1 MSTPSHAPDPE
12 PVRPRPRRVL
22 MFLGAFV
29 IGAAF
34 VAFSGLTERARS
46 RQEVATWTNDQAV
59 PTVRIVQ
66 PQRATVDQ
74 DLALPGSVAAFYSG
88 SLFARASGYV
98 TEWRKDIGAHV
109 SKGEVLAV
117 ISAPDL
123 DQQLAEAKGQLAQL
137 QAGVDQAQANSD
149 LGKVTDQRT
158 SQLVTEG
165 WSSKQQGDTDHL
177 TAAARAAAVT
187 VAKANVIAQQAVVGR
202 LQELVGFEQVRAPFD
217 GVITARNVDIGD
229 LVSAGGTT
237 GRPMFQVADIHRVR
251 IYVNVPQGFL
261 GEVSQA
267 VKTTLNLPGFKDT
280 FAAEMVSTSNS
291 LAQNSRTALIELQAD
306 NPSGKLLPGAFAEV
320 HFHVPAGADTLSVPL
335 TALVFGK
342 KGMQVAA
349 LEDDNRVKLKTV
361 EVGRNLGNRVEIER
375 GISTED
381 RLVDSPPESMQ
392 TGDVVKVAESVP
404 SNGAVASDLKHTP
417 APAKDD

>member
-1 MSTPSHAPDPE
+1 
-12 PVRPRPRRVL
+12 
-22 MFLGAFV
+22 
-29 IGAAF
+29 
-34 VAFSGLTERARS
+34 
-46 RQEVATWTNDQAV
+46 
-59 PTVRIVQ
+59 
-66 PQRATVDQ
+66 
-74 DLALPGSVAAFYSG
+74 
-88 SLFARASGYV
+88 
-98 TEWRKDIGAHV
+98 
-109 SKGEVLAV
+109 
-117 ISAPDL
+117 
-123 DQQLAEAKGQLAQL
+123 
-137 QAGVDQAQANSD
+137 
-149 LGKVTDQRT
+149 
-158 SQLVTEG
+158 
-165 WSSKQQGDTDHL
+165 
-177 TAAARAAAVT
+177 
-187 VAKANVIAQQAVVGR
+187 
-202 LQELVGFEQVRAPFD
+202 
-217 GVITARNVDIGD
+217 
-229 LVSAGGTT
+229 
-237 GRPMFQVADIHRVR
+237 
-251 IYVNVPQGFL
+251 
-261 GEVSQA
+261 

>member
-1 MSTPSHAPDPE
+1 MSTPAHAE
-12 PVRPRPRRVL
+12 PAQPKPRRVL
-22 MFLGAFV
+22 MFLSAV
-29 IGAAF
+29 AIGAVL
-34 VAFSGLTERARS
+34 VAFSGLTDRARS
-46 RQEVATWTNDQAV
+46 RQEVMAWTNEQAIPSV
-59 PTVRIVQ
+59 HLVQ
-66 PQRATVDQ
+66 PEQAKVEQGLT
-74 DLALPGSVAAFYSG
+74 LPGNVSAFYSG

-98 TEWRKDIGAHV
+98 AEWRKDIGAQV
-109 SKGEVLAV
+109 KKGEILAV

-137 QAGVDQAQANSD
+137 QAAVEQAQANSD

-158 SQLVTEG
+158 AQLVTEG

-177 TAAARAAAVT
+177 TAAARVAAVT
-187 VAKANVIAQQAVVGR
+187 VAKANVIAQQAAVGR

-229 LVSAGGTT
+229 LLSAGGNT
-237 GRPMFQVADIHRVR
+237 GKPMFQVADIHRVR

-261 GEVSQA
+261 GELSQVA
-267 VKTTLNLPGFKDT
+267 KTTLKLPGLKDT

-291 LAQNSRTALIELQAD
+291 LAPNSRTALIELQAD
-306 NPSGKLLPGAFAEV
+306 NPDGKLLPGAFAEV

-335 TALVFGK
+335 TALVFGA

-349 LEDDNRVKLKTV
+349 VDGNNQIALKPV
-361 EVGRNLGNRVEIER
+361 QIGRNLGNRVEIES
-375 GISTED
+375 GLSLAD
-381 RLVDSPPESMQ
+381 HLVDNPPESMQ
-392 TGDVVKVAESVP
+392 TGDIVRVAGADP
-404 SNGAVASDLKHTP
+404 TNGAVASDIKHAP